1 MPQQQVILLRAP
13 GIIGPG
19 HNKIVVVI
27 TVIRKRSAIYTKFN
41 RNKTSSKQF
50 TLKIE
55 ESRGVNFEDRG

>member
-1 MPQQQVILLRAP
+1 MPQQQVILLRAQR
-13 GIIGPG
+13 IIGLG

-27 TVIRKRSAIYTKFN
+27 TVIRKRSAIYTKFD

-55 ESRGVNFEDRG
+55 EGGGVNFEDRG